1 MSLTSLFNKRNELSG
16 RAKSY
21 DDMAEFVS
29 DHAQSVKQLLTA
41 VGYNDRRR
49 RLSDLA
55 KMIDCRVL
63 LLCDKQSGVDRFS
76 IVDANEENFASVTE
90 QFSWHHSQAAAS
102 QDAAN
107 MLNSL
112 PFPKMGA
119 RSFISVPVKNSHNL
133 LSGLLIGISSE
144 HIDNI
149 DSRTQLLYM
158 MAPLFEAELTCER
171 LRQER
176 KQDELRIISLNQNI
190 EAMTADLKRERER
203 SLENKELK
211 SIFITNLSH
220 EIRTPMNVVIGF
232 IDLLDTAR
240 DDAERNEFI
249 GIIKDN
255 SRLLLNVIDNLIEV
269 SKLQSS
275 YMFKP
280 SVPHQLNELLDELKN
295 RYQERLTQDN
305 KQVVINTEYSLE
317 TPNDTIWNSDEIIQ
331 KVMEQLLDNACKFT
345 DSGSITI
352 GYTFETD
359 AARFYV
365 RDTGKGIAPG
375 SEKSIFNMFSVGD
388 NVPAVDKG
396 NGLGLALA
404 QKFVQLADG
413 DIWVDTEY
421 TGGACFR
428 FSIPTE
434 KL

>member
-29 DHAQSVKQLLTA
+29 DHAQTVKQLLTA

-49 RLSDLA
+49 RLSDIA

-305 KQVVINTEYSLE
+305 KQVVINTEYSLQ

>member
-49 RLSDLA
+49 RLSDIA

-305 KQVVINTEYSLE
+305 KQVVINTEYSLQ

>member
-49 RLSDLA
+49 RLSDIA

-76 IVDANEENFASVTE
+76 IVDANEENFAAVTE

-305 KQVVINTEYSLE
+305 KQVVINTEYSLQ

>member
-29 DHAQSVKQLLTA
+29 DHAQPVKQLLTA

-280 SVPHQLNELLDELKN
+280 SVPHQLNELLNTLKEH
-295 RYQERLTQDN
+295 YQERLTQEN
-305 KQVVINTEYSLE
+305 KQVVINTDYALQ

-345 DSGSITI
+345 ESGSITI
-352 GYTFETD
+352 GYVFETD

>member
-1 MSLTSLFNKRNELSG
+1 MSFTSFFSKRNELTS
-16 RAKSY
+16 RAKTY
-21 DDMAEFVS
+21 DDIAEFVS
-29 DHAQSVKQLLTA
+29 DNAQSVKTLLSV

-49 RLSDLA
+49 RLADLA
-55 KMIDCRVL
+55 KMIGCRVL
-63 LLCDKQSGVDRFS
+63 LLCDKQKGVDRFS
-76 IVDANEENFASVTE
+76 IVDASDDNFACIVDP
-90 QFSWHHSQAAAS
+90 FSWQHSQVAAS

-107 MLNSL
+107 MLNAL
-112 PFPKMGA
+112 PFPKIGV
-119 RSFISVPVKNSHNL
+119 RSFISVPIKDSRNL
-133 LSGLLIGISSE
+133 LSGLLIGLSSE

-149 DSRTQLLYM
+149 DSRTQLLHL
-158 MAPLFEAELTCER
+158 MAPIFESELTCER

-176 KQDELRIISLNQNI
+176 KQDEQRIISLNQNI
-190 EAMTADLKRERER
+190 EAMSADLKRERER

-240 DDAERNEFI
+240 DDAERQEFI

-280 SVPHQLNELLDELKN
+280 SVPHQLNELLLALKD
-295 RYQERLTQDN
+295 RFQEVLNQAE
-305 KQVVINTEYSLE
+305 KPVVINTEFALE
-317 TPNDTIWNSDEIIQ
+317 TPNDTIWNSDEIIS
-331 KVMEQLLDNACKFT
+331 KVLEQLLDNACKFT
-345 DSGSITI
+345 ETGSITI
-352 GYTFETD
+352 GYTLDHVE
-359 AARFYV
+359 AKFYV
-365 RDTGKGIAPG
+365 RDTGRGIAAG
-375 SEKSIFNMFSVGD
+375 SEKSIFQMFSIGD
-388 NVPAVDKG
+388 NLSSAEKG

-413 DIWVDTEY
+413 NIWVDTEY
-421 TGGACFR
+421 SGGACFC